1 MIVKEEFNRIE
12 VNMFKGKIIKNLLGI
27 LFELFFFFFFVSLE
41 LDNFSY

>member
-27 LFELFFFFFFVSLE
+27 LFELFFFFSVSLE